1 MKKSFSAHYIFTN
14 TGPPLKKGI
23 VTTDD
28 DGTILNIEDTGGKLI
43 EHRGVE
49 FHNGIII
56 PGFVNCHSHLELSYL
71 KGQIAGEKGLGQFLK
86 HLNELRDSI
95 ITDKVIPISAAE
107 KELFDE
113 GIVLCADICNTSD
126 SFGIKKESR
135 ITWINLLEV
144 FGIDPQKAEKRMES
158 LALLTREAEE
168 YGLTSFPVP
177 HSVYSVSLPLLR
189 MLKEKSGSNRVT
201 SVHFMETKGEREFI
215 EKRGGSLMENYIE
228 SGWLVSQPETAQS
241 HSSAVLD
248 EITSSG
254 NIILVHNT
262 FADRET
268 VREVRKRGNTFWCLC
283 PGSNMFIENA
293 MPPLSLLLDEGC
305 DIVTGTDSL
314 ASNRRLSIL
323 GEMRILQNHSPS
335 VSLEEI
341 VKWATI
347 NGARALGE
355 EEAFGKIGPGMRPGL
370 ILLHNIDLLNMKI
383 TEESRVKRLI

>member
-1 MKKSFSAHYIFTN
+1 MRKSFSAHYIITN

-23 VTTDD
+23 VTVDD
-28 DGTILNIEDTGGKLI
+28 DGTILKIEDTGGKLI
-43 EHRGVE
+43 ERRGVE
-49 FHNGIII
+49 FHNGVIV
-56 PGFVNCHSHLELSYL
+56 PGFVNCHVHLELSYL
-71 KGQIAGEKGLGQFLK
+71 KGQIAGKKGLGQFLK
-86 HLNELRDSI
+86 YLNKLRDSI
-95 ITDKVIPISAAE
+95 ITDKVIPIIAAD
-107 KELFDE
+107 KEMHDE

-126 SFGIKKESR
+126 SFGIKKESS

-144 FGIDPQKAEKRMES
+144 FGIDPQKAEKRVEG
-158 LALLTREAEE
+158 LASLTREAEK

-189 MLKEKSGSNRVT
+189 LLKEKSSSNRVT
-201 SVHFMETKGEREFI
+201 SVHFMETEGETELI
-215 EKRGGSLMENYIE
+215 EKRGGPLMEAYIE
-228 SGWLVSQPETAQS
+228 SGWLVSQPETAAS

-248 EITSSG
+248 EITPSG
-254 NIILVHNT
+254 NLILVHNT
-262 FADRET
+262 YADRET
-268 VREVRKRGNTFWCLC
+268 IRAVMKRRNLYWCLC
-283 PGSNMFIENA
+283 PGSNMYIENTL
-293 MPPLSLLLDEGC
+293 PPLPLFLEEGC
-305 DIVTGTDSL
+305 DIVIGTDSL

-323 GEMRILQNHSPS
+323 EEMRILQNHSPS

-341 VKWATI
+341 VRWATI